1 MNCREMLAR
10 VRTMTEIRRV
20 FMVIKQLK
28 DSLQN
33 CVADALMALLA
44 LLLGAVAGVLG
55 LAAARSEQSMLFKVK
70 MNQKLLL
77 SFKLRSSRH
86 F

>member
-55 LAAARSEQSMLFKVK
+55 LA
-70 MNQKLLL
+70 
-77 SFKLRSSRH
+77 LRRGT